1 MNLSGKGRRTRLP
14 LTHTGSQSRKHILS
28 CMKKHAWLLSLA
40 LLLTGCMHKQLQ
52 TGLTELEAQE
62 IIVLLK
68 DNGLDAVREQMSGDS
83 EIPRWAV
90 YIRGGD
96 QDHFT
101 AMKILQE
108 HGLPR
113 ERDKGL
119 EEVFSK
125 SGLIPTAG
133 EEKARLIVGLS
144 GEMARTLKSV
154 AGVVDARV
162 HVVLPENSPLVEKSQ
177 WSLTTA
183 SVLLK
188 YQGDQVPLRED
199 EIRNLV
205 ARGVEGL
212 QPENVAVIFK
222 KTESQPMPRRTLR
235 WYLGSQG
242 VVLAALGLLVLSTV
256 GSLLL
261 LVRGRQQRSKIQS
274 LTRQIQSLTSRLAIG
289 AESGGKS

>member
-1 MNLSGKGRRTRLP
+1 
-14 LTHTGSQSRKHILS
+14 
-28 CMKKHAWLLSLA
+28 MKTNAWVISLV
-40 LLLTGCMHKQLQ
+40 LLLAGCMQKELQ
-52 TGLTELEAQE
+52 TGLTEHEAQE

-68 DNGLDAVREQMSGDS
+68 DSGIEASREVMPGDAEPPV
-83 EIPRWAV
+83 WKVAV
-90 YIRGGD
+90 KGGD
-96 QDHFT
+96 QDYFL
-101 AMKILQE
+101 ALKILQE

-113 ERDKGL
+113 ERAKGL
-119 EEVFSK
+119 EDVFSK

-144 GEMARTLKSV
+144 GEMTRTLKSV

-162 HVVLPENSPLVEKSQ
+162 HVVLPENSPLVDKSQ
-177 WSLTTA
+177 WSTTTS

-205 ARGVEGL
+205 ARSIEGL
-212 QPENVAVIFK
+212 QPENVTVVFK
-222 KTESQPMPRRTLR
+222 KVESKPVPRRNLR

-242 VVLAALGLLVLSTV
+242 VVLGSLGLLALTTA

-261 LVRGRQQRSKIQS
+261 LVRSRQQQSTIQS
-274 LTRQIQSLTSRLAIG
+274 LTRQVQSLTAHSATSIEG
-289 AESGGKS
+289 GGKR

>member
-1 MNLSGKGRRTRLP
+1 
-14 LTHTGSQSRKHILS
+14 
-28 CMKKHAWLLSLA
+28 
-40 LLLTGCMHKQLQ
+40 
-52 TGLTELEAQE
+52 
-62 IIVLLK
+62 
-68 DNGLDAVREQMSGDS
+68 
-83 EIPRWAV
+83 
-90 YIRGGD
+90 
-96 QDHFT
+96 
-101 AMKILQE
+101 MKILQE

-113 ERDKGL
+113 ERGKGL
-119 EEVFSK
+119 EEIFSK

-222 KTESQPMPRRTLR
+222 KTESQPMPRKTLR
-235 WYLGSQG
+235 WYLGSQE

>member
-1 MNLSGKGRRTRLP
+1 
-14 LTHTGSQSRKHILS
+14 
-28 CMKKHAWLLSLA
+28 MKKNAWLLGLV
-40 LLLTGCMHKQLQ
+40 LLTGCMQKQLQ
-52 TGLTELEAQE
+52 TGLTEQEAQE
-62 IIVLLK
+62 IMVLLK
-68 DNGLDAVREQMSGDS
+68 ENGVDATRQLMPGDS
-83 EIPRWAV
+83 EVPTWAV
-90 YIRGGD
+90 SVKGGD
-96 QDHFT
+96 QDYFL

-108 HGLPR
+108 RGLPR
-113 ERDKGL
+113 EKAKGL
-119 EEVFSK
+119 EDVFSK

-162 HVVLPENSPLVEKSQ
+162 HVVLPENSPLVDKSQ
-177 WSLTTA
+177 WSLTTT

-205 ARGVEGL
+205 ARGIEGL
-212 QPENVAVIFK
+212 QPENVAVVFK
-222 KTESQPMPRRTLR
+222 KVESKAVPRRNPR

-242 VVLAALGLLVLSTV
+242 VVLASLGLLVLSTA

-261 LVRGRQQRSKIQS
+261 LARGRQQRSKIQS
-274 LTRQIQSLTSRLAIG
+274 LTRQIQSLTTRAAIG
-289 AESGGKS
+289 AETGGKS